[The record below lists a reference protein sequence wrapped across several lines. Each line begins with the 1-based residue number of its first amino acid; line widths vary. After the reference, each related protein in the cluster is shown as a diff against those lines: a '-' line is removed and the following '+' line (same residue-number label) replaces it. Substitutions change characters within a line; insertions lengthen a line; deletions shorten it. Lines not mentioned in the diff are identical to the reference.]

1 MKTLYL
7 DCGMGAAGD
16 MLTAA
21 LLELLPDPDAFVAE
35 LNALGIPGV
44 AFIREPSTKCGITGT
59 HMAVKV
65 NGAEEDVSSE
75 HHHDHEHS
83 HDHEHEHAHEH
94 PHDHSHEHEGGHTHH
109 HSGMHDIAQIVA
121 GLHLPEPVRQDVLA
135 VYDLIAQ
142 AESRAHG
149 VPVKEIHFHE
159 VGTMDAVAD
168 ITAVCTSRPMG
179 SPKDCDYFT
188 IGAGGRI
195 TDVLVHPPIAQG
207 CESLEVYI
215 LSKQILLSL
224 VAHCAAHN
232 IPSFSTGVLQAMA
245 GQLKICPYVFDGY
258 AARLQSV
265 AGYFARSMELLNPE
279 VRTDLFAPGR
289 PVRTK
294 DRSDPSTYYGP
305 GSRAV
310 NSLVADGCIIEGE
323 VENSILFRGVRVEKG
338 AKVSGCVLMQGT
350 AVQAG
355 AVLKYAITDK
365 NVRVN
370 PGRML
375 MGHNTYPLSIAKNEI
390 V

>member
-1 MKTLYL
+1 ML
-7 DCGMGAAGD
+7 AGGD
-16 MLTAA
+16 
-21 LLELLPDPDAFVAE
+21 
-35 LNALGIPGV
+35 
-44 AFIREPSTKCGITGT
+44 
-59 HMAVKV
+59 
-65 NGAEEDVSSE
+65 
-75 HHHDHEHS
+75 
-83 HDHEHEHAHEH
+83 
-94 PHDHSHEHEGGHTHH
+94 
-109 HSGMHDIAQIVA
+109 
-121 GLHLPEPVRQDVLA
+121 LA
-135 VYDLIAQ
+135 VNLPLNDIF
-142 AESRAHG
+142 EAH
-149 VPVKEIHFHE
+149 IRN
-159 VGTMDAVAD
+159 DAD

-215 LSKQILLSL
+215 LSKQLLLSL
-224 VAHCAAHN
+224 VDHCAAHN

-338 AKVSGCVLMQGT
+338 AKVCGCVLMQGT